1 MNLIDRVAFRTI
13 RADSNADDTLLYQK
27 RRKIILM
34 LSGMMLLKTETAAQ
48 KLALLKTVR
57 LPGWPIG

>member
-57 LPGWPIG
+57 LPG

>member
-13 RADSNADDTLLYQK
+13 RADSNAADTLLYQK
-27 RRKIILM
+27 CRKIILM
-34 LSGMMLLKTETAAQ
+34 LSGMMLLKTEAAAQ

-57 LPGWPIG
+57 LPG

>member
-34 LSGMMLLKTETAAQ
+34 LSGMMLLKTETAAK

-57 LPGWPIG
+57 LPG

>member
-13 RADSNADDTLLYQK
+13 RADSNADETLLYQK

-57 LPGWPIG
+57 LPG

>member
-57 LPGWPIG
+57 LPS

>member
-27 RRKIILM
+27 RRKIILV

-57 LPGWPIG
+57 LPG

>member
-13 RADSNADDTLLYQK
+13 RADSNADNTLLYQK

-57 LPGWPIG
+57 LPG